1 MSTYTQ
7 ILFQIVFSTKNRE
20 RTLKTEKRV
29 ELYKYIWGIMKNK
42 KCHLYQIGG
51 IEDHIHILTHIHPT
65 ISLSALIKD
74 IKVASSEYIKKESL
88 FQNFTGWQDGYAA
101 FTYSLSEKDK
111 LVNYVKNQEEHHKV
125 ITYHEELKQLLIEQK
140 IEFDEKYLL

>member
-20 RTLKTEKRV
+20 RTMKTEKRV

-42 KCHLYQIGG
+42 KCYLYQIGG
-51 IEDHIHILTHIHPT
+51 IEDHIHIVTHIHPT

>member
-7 ILFQIVFSTKNRE
+7 ILFQIVFSTMNRE

-51 IEDHIHILTHIHPT
+51 IEDHIHIVTHIHPT
-65 ISLSALIKD
+65 VSLSALIKD
-74 IKVASSEYIKKESL
+74 LKVASSEYIKKESL

>member
-20 RTLKTEKRV
+20 RTMKTEKRV

-51 IEDHIHILTHIHPT
+51 IEDHIHIVTHIHPT

-74 IKVASSEYIKKESL
+74 IKVASSVYIKKESL